1 MIMLSRRFMVQSTMI
16 RQLNFFFLSVE
27 SSGFLEKGAII
38 FQKAE
43 GEALCLFNMLEKGCS
58 LVFSDG
64 VIQGNAGF

>member
-1 MIMLSRRFMVQSTMI
+1 MVQSTMI
-16 RQLNFFFLSVE
+16 RQLNFFFFLSVE